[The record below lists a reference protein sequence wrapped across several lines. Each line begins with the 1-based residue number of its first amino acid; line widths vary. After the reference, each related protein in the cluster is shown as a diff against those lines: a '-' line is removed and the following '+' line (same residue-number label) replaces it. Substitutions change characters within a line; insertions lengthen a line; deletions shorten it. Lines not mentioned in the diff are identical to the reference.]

1 MARDR
6 LRDLRGKR
14 SQAAI
19 AKELGITR
27 QMLGAIETG
36 ERTPSLELANKIAV
50 FYGVSIEE
58 VFFNDSGNETQP
70 TGTCG

>member
-14 SQAAI
+14 SQAVI

-58 VFFNDSGNETQP
+58 VFFNDSSNETQP